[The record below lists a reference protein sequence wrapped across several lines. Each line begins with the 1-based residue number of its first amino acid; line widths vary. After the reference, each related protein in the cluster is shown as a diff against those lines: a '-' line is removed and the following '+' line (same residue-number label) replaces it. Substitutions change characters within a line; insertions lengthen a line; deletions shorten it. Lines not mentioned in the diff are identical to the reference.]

1 MGLTVQAIQMLPYY
15 LQYLKKLKKDGVDV
29 VSATAIANE
38 LGLNDVQVRKDIAAV
53 STSKGKPKVGFHVE
67 ELIHNIECYLGYDNT
82 SDAVLIGVGSLG
94 RALLSSSEFEKY
106 GLNIAAA
113 FDEDEN
119 IVGSEIAGKK
129 ILDISK
135 LNELCRRM
143 HIHIGII
150 TVPAESAQR
159 ACDELVSCG
168 IKAIWNFALKNL
180 AVPAGVLVKNENLA
194 ASLAV
199 LSQHLREEIARS

>member
-1 MGLTVQAIQMLPYY
+1 M
-15 LQYLKKLKKDGVDV
+15 
-29 VSATAIANE
+29 
-38 LGLNDVQVRKDIAAV
+38 
-53 STSKGKPKVGFHVE
+53 
-67 ELIHNIECYLGYDNT
+67 
-82 SDAVLIGVGSLG
+82 GVGSLG

-129 ILDISK
+129 ILDIST